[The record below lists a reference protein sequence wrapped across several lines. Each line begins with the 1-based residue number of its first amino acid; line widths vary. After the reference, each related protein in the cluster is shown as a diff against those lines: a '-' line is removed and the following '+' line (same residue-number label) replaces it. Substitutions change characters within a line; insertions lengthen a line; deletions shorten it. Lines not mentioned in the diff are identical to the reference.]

1 MKNSSNRLIFP
12 TFVCMEGSAD
22 KIFEVLKRYW
32 GFTEFRPVQER
43 IIRSAM
49 AGRDTLAL
57 MPTGGGKSLTYQVPG
72 LAQPGLCIVVTPLI
86 ALMKDQVDR
95 LRARRIPAVAIHSGL
110 SPRQIDIALDNCV
123 YGDVKFLYVAPER
136 LATEAF
142 RLRVERM
149 KVSLLAVDEAHCISQ
164 WGYDFRPSYL
174 RIAELRE
181 KLPGVPVLALTASA
195 TKLVAEDIMR
205 HLRFAEPHILRSSF
219 ARPNLSY
226 SVRRTDD
233 KNGQLLRLVQNVP
246 GSGIV
251 YVRTREG
258 TEQVADMLRRQG
270 VTAAAY
276 HGGMGHAERSLRQEE
291 WVAGRTRVMVAT
303 NAFGMGID
311 KPDVRFVAHYAMCDS
326 LESYYQEAGRA
337 GRDGV
342 RSYALLLTSPDDGG
356 RIIKRFEQ
364 EFPPLEKI
372 KDIYEKVCSY
382 LQIGIG
388 DGAEASFLFN
398 IHDFCAREHLYSGTV
413 QSALKLLQQNGYMTL
428 TDAQENPARIMFC
441 VSRDDLYRIRVQ
453 RDELDHFIRTL
464 LRLYNGVF
472 TEFRQIDEGEI
483 ATWSGYT
490 VERVKE
496 LLKRLWQ
503 LRVIRYVP
511 LQPLADPLHERGA
524 ASPRRPLHLSRHLQT
539 ASGADARTFRT
550 HARLRR
556 QRNPL
561 PERRAG
567 SLLRRGRSRAV
578 RRLRHLSGP
587 QARRKTK
594 IRGRRRQCGGKPA
607 QRGARTAGPR
617 SRRPART
624 GRRISGRRAADRR
637 SDPAAARRGSARH
650 RQGRENQAEITRR
663 PDA

>member
-181 KLPGVPVLALTASA
+181 KLPGGPVLALTASA

-233 KNGQLLRLVQNVP
+233 KNGQLLRLVHNVP

-326 LESYYQEAGRA
+326 LESYYQE
-337 GRDGV
+337 
-342 RSYALLLTSPDDGG
+342 
-356 RIIKRFEQ
+356 
-364 EFPPLEKI
+364 
-372 KDIYEKVCSY
+372 
-382 LQIGIG
+382 
-388 DGAEASFLFN
+388 
-398 IHDFCAREHLYSGTV
+398 
-413 QSALKLLQQNGYMTL
+413 
-428 TDAQENPARIMFC
+428 
-441 VSRDDLYRIRVQ
+441 
-453 RDELDHFIRTL
+453 
-464 LRLYNGVF
+464 
-472 TEFRQIDEGEI
+472 
-483 ATWSGYT
+483 
-490 VERVKE
+490 
-496 LLKRLWQ
+496 
-503 LRVIRYVP
+503 
-511 LQPLADPLHERGA
+511 
-524 ASPRRPLHLSRHLQT
+524 
-539 ASGADARTFRT
+539 
-550 HARLRR
+550 
-556 QRNPL
+556 
-561 PERRAG
+561 
-567 SLLRRGRSRAV
+567 
-578 RRLRHLSGP
+578 
-587 QARRKTK
+587 
-594 IRGRRRQCGGKPA
+594 
-607 QRGARTAGPR
+607 
-617 SRRPART
+617 
-624 GRRISGRRAADRR
+624 
-637 SDPAAARRGSARH
+637 PAA
-650 RQGRENQAEITRR
+650 QAATACAAT
-663 PDA
+663 PCC

>member
-181 KLPGVPVLALTASA
+181 KLPGVPMLALTASA

-258 TEQVADMLRRQG
+258 TEQIADMLRRQG

-453 RDELDHFIRTL
+453 RDELDHFIRNAAAPL
-464 LRLYNGVF
+464 QRRLHRIPPDRRG
-472 TEFRQIDEGEI
+472 RDRH
-483 ATWSGYT
+483 
-490 VERVKE
+490 VER
-496 LLKRLWQ
+496 LHRRAGQGAAQTALAAARDP
-503 LRVIRYVP
+503 LRP

-524 ASPRRPLHLSRHLQT
+524 ASPRRPLYLPRHLQT

-550 HARLRR
+550 HARLCR

-578 RRLRHLSGP
+578 RRLRHLSRPAGAP
-587 QARRKTK
+587 QNKNPRTPPAMRRKACAKRCSNGWPKVPPT
-594 IRGRRRQCGGKPA
+594 RANWPTDFRAACSG
-607 QRGARTAGPR
+607 
-617 SRRPART
+617 PAR
-624 GRRISGRRAADRR
+624 
-637 SDPAAARRGSARH
+637 
-650 RQGRENQAEITRR
+650 
-663 PDA
+663 